1 MKVKNIFKFCEL
13 SLLILVLSSCS
24 IAGSF
29 VYERL
34 DNYLASYFKEFADF
48 TKDQNKE
55 IDLISEAYL
64 DWFSENELPYI
75 KSLIEDL
82 KRIDQNNSEISINL
96 LFEEGEGIF
105 NRTNDYFEKRI
116 ITFSKGLNEEQI
128 NQISLHF
135 EELVRKREEE
145 NKKEKRGYKE
155 RILDNYIS
163 GFERIGIDLRDDQM
177 EDIKLQLEQ
186 YLEISKEW
194 SDLRQQWIEDFIKL
208 LKNRDSYGYESQM
221 KKFFNSLD
229 DLGNDE
235 FRLKADMNEK
245 ITLEIINFVFR
256 TADPK
261 QMKSFDRTL
270 DLYLKSIN
278 RILSKRQVK
287 YSVLR

>member
-1 MKVKNIFKFCEL
+1 MKVKNIFKYCEL
-13 SLLILVLSSCS
+13 SLMIFVMSSCS

-48 TKDQNKE
+48 TKVQNKE
-55 IDLISEAYL
+55 IDLISEEYL
-64 DWFSENELPYI
+64 NWFSENELPYI

-82 KRIDQNNSEISINL
+82 KRIDQNNSEISVNL
-96 LFEEGEGIF
+96 LFEEGEGVF

-116 ITFSKGLNEEQI
+116 ITFSKGLSEGQI

-145 NKKEKRGYKE
+145 NKKEKRDYKE

-163 GFERIGIDLRDDQM
+163 GFERIGIDLRDDQS

-186 YLEISKEW
+186 YLEISNEW

-208 LKNRDSYGYESQM
+208 LKNRESYGYESQM
-221 KKFFNSLD
+221 KKFFDSLD

-235 FRLKADMNEK
+235 FRLKADTNEK
-245 ITLEIINFVFR
+245 ITLEIINFVFK

-270 DLYLKSIN
+270 DVYLKSIN
-278 RILSKRQVK
+278 RILSKRQAK
-287 YSVLR
+287 

>member
-13 SLLILVLSSCS
+13 SLLIFVLSSCS

-55 IDLISEAYL
+55 IDLISEGYL

-82 KRIDQNNSEISINL
+82 KRIDLNNSEISINL
-96 LFEEGEGIF
+96 LFEEGEEIF
-105 NRTNDYFEKRI
+105 NRTNNYFQKRI
-116 ITFSKGLNEEQI
+116 ITFSKGLSEGQI

-135 EELVRKREEE
+135 GELVRKREEE
-145 NKKEKRGYKE
+145 NKKEKRDYKE

-287 YSVLR
+287 

>member
-1 MKVKNIFKFCEL
+1 MKVKNIFKFCVL
-13 SLLILVLSSCS
+13 SLMIFILSSCS

-48 TKDQNKE
+48 TKEQNKE
-55 IDLISEAYL
+55 IDLISEGYL

-82 KRIDQNNSEISINL
+82 KRIDQNNSEISVNL
-96 LFEEGEGIF
+96 LFEEGEGVF

-116 ITFSKGLNEEQI
+116 ITFSKGLNEGQI
-128 NQISLHF
+128 KQISLHF

-145 NKKEKRGYKE
+145 NKKDKRDYKE
-155 RILDNYIS
+155 RVLDNYIS
-163 GFERIGIDLRDDQM
+163 GFDRIGIDLRDDQI
-177 EDIKLQLEQ
+177 EGVKLQLEQ

-208 LKNRDSYGYESQM
+208 LKNRESYGYESQM
-221 KKFFNSLD
+221 KKFFKSLD
-229 DLGNDE
+229 NLGNEE
-235 FRLKADMNEK
+235 FRLKADRNEK

-270 DLYLKSIN
+270 DVYLKSIN

-287 YSVLR
+287 

>member
-287 YSVLR
+287 

>member
-1 MKVKNIFKFCEL
+1 MKVENIFKFCEL
-13 SLLILVLSSCS
+13 SLMIFVLSSCS

-48 TKDQNKE
+48 TKVQNKE
-55 IDLISEAYL
+55 IDLISEEYL
-64 DWFSENELPYI
+64 NWFSENELPYI

-145 NKKEKRGYKE
+145 NKKEKRDYKE

-163 GFERIGIDLRDDQM
+163 GFERIGIDLRDDQS

-186 YLEISKEW
+186 YLEISNEW

-208 LKNRDSYGYESQM
+208 LKNRESYGYESQM
-221 KKFFNSLD
+221 KKFFDSLD

-235 FRLKADMNEK
+235 FRLKADTNEK
-245 ITLEIINFVFR
+245 ITLEIINFVFK

-270 DLYLKSIN
+270 DVYLKSIN
-278 RILSKRQVK
+278 RILSKRQAK
-287 YSVLR
+287 

>member
-1 MKVKNIFKFCEL
+1 MKVENIFKFCEL
-13 SLLILVLSSCS
+13 SLMIFVLSSCS

-55 IDLISEAYL
+55 IDLISEGYL

-96 LFEEGEGIF
+96 LFEEGEGVF

-116 ITFSKGLNEEQI
+116 ITFSKGLKEEQI

-145 NKKEKRGYKE
+145 NKKEKRDYKE

-186 YLEISKEW
+186 YLEISNEW
-194 SDLRQQWIEDFIKL
+194 SDLRQQWIEDFIRL
-208 LKNRDSYGYESQM
+208 LKNRESYGYESQM

-235 FRLKADMNEK
+235 FRLKADINEK
-245 ITLEIINFVFR
+245 ITLEIINFVFK

-270 DLYLKSIN
+270 DVYLKSIN

-287 YSVLR
+287 

>member
-55 IDLISEAYL
+55 IDLISEGYL

-82 KRIDQNNSEISINL
+82 KRIDQNDSEISINL

-287 YSVLR
+287 

>member
-96 LFEEGEGIF
+96 LFEEGEEIF
-105 NRTNDYFEKRI
+105 NRTNDYFQKRI
-116 ITFSKGLNEEQI
+116 ITFSKGLSEGQI

-135 EELVRKREEE
+135 GELVRKREEE

-287 YSVLR
+287 

>member
-1 MKVKNIFKFCEL
+1 MKVENIFKFCEL
-13 SLLILVLSSCS
+13 SLMIFVLSSCS

-55 IDLISEAYL
+55 IDLISEGYL

-194 SDLRQQWIEDFIKL
+194 SDLRQKWIEDFIKL
-208 LKNRDSYGYESQM
+208 LKIRHSYGYESQM

-287 YSVLR
+287 

>member
-55 IDLISEAYL
+55 IDLISEGYL

-287 YSVLR
+287 

>member
-1 MKVKNIFKFCEL
+1 MKVENIFKFCEL
-13 SLLILVLSSCS
+13 SLMIFVLSSCS

-48 TKDQNKE
+48 SKDQNKE
-55 IDLISEAYL
+55 IDLISEGYL

-96 LFEEGEGIF
+96 LFQEGEGVF

-116 ITFSKGLNEEQI
+116 ITFSKGLKEEQI

-145 NKKEKRGYKE
+145 NKKEKRDYKE

-163 GFERIGIDLRDDQM
+163 GFERIGIDLRDDQS
-177 EDIKLQLEQ
+177 EDIKLLLEQ
-186 YLEISKEW
+186 YLEISNEW

-208 LKNRDSYGYESQM
+208 LKNRESFGYESQM
-221 KKFFNSLD
+221 KKFFDSLD

-235 FRLKADMNEK
+235 FRLKADINEK
-245 ITLEIINFVFR
+245 ITLEIINFVFK
-256 TADPK
+256 TADQK

-270 DLYLKSIN
+270 DVYLKSIN

-287 YSVLR
+287 

>member
-194 SDLRQQWIEDFIKL
+194 SDLRQKWIEDFIKL
-208 LKNRDSYGYESQM
+208 LKIRHSYGYESQM

-287 YSVLR
+287 

>member
-270 DLYLKSIN
+270 DVYLKSIN

-287 YSVLR
+287 

>member
-1 MKVKNIFKFCEL
+1 MKVENIFKFCEL
-13 SLLILVLSSCS
+13 SLMIFVLSSCS

-48 TKDQNKE
+48 SKDQNKE
-55 IDLISEAYL
+55 IDLISEGYL

-82 KRIDQNNSEISINL
+82 KRIDQNNSEISVNL

-116 ITFSKGLNEEQI
+116 ITFSKGLSEGQI

-145 NKKEKRGYKE
+145 NKKEKRDYKE

-163 GFERIGIDLRDDQM
+163 GFERIGIDLRDDQS

-186 YLEISKEW
+186 YLEISNEW
-194 SDLRQQWIEDFIKL
+194 SDLRQQWTEDFIKL
-208 LKNRDSYGYESQM
+208 LKNRESYGYESQM
-221 KKFFNSLD
+221 KEFFNSLD

-235 FRLKADMNEK
+235 FRLKADVNEK
-245 ITLEIINFVFR
+245 ITLEIINFVFK

-270 DLYLKSIN
+270 DVYLKSIN
-278 RILSKRQVK
+278 RILSKRQAK
-287 YSVLR
+287 

>member
-1 MKVKNIFKFCEL
+1 MKVENIFKFCEL
-13 SLLILVLSSCS
+13 SLMIFVLSSCS

-48 TKDQNKE
+48 SKDQNKE
-55 IDLISEAYL
+55 IDLISERYL

-96 LFEEGEGIF
+96 LFEEGEGVF

-145 NKKEKRGYKE
+145 NKKEKRDYKE

-163 GFERIGIDLRDDQM
+163 GFERIGIDLRDDQI
-177 EDIKLQLEQ
+177 EDIMLQLEQ
-186 YLEISKEW
+186 YLEISNEW

-208 LKNRDSYGYESQM
+208 LKNRESYGYESQM
-221 KKFFNSLD
+221 KKFFDSLD

-235 FRLKADMNEK
+235 FRLKADINEK
-245 ITLEIINFVFR
+245 ITLEIINFVFK

-270 DLYLKSIN
+270 DVYLKSIN

-287 YSVLR
+287 